1 MTSHIN
7 YWIAALSLL
16 VATAASYTALDVAG
30 RATAATG
37 RDRLAWLIGGAFAMG
52 LGIWSMH
59 YVGMLSFELPVVV
72 FYHVPTVFVSLL
84 AAVFASGVALFV
96 ASRPRWSWRA
106 SALASVIM
114 GAGIGA
120 MHYIGM
126 AAMRLT
132 AMMRWNYAVIA
143 LSIVIAVVVSL
154 VAMWLAFRFRE
165 TRMVAAPKIASAFV
179 MGVAVVAMHYTGMA
193 AATFDSSP
201 MPFDRTNSIVISSL
215 GLASIILVTFGVLAF
230 SLLTSVLDRHSQRLK
245 LSASEAR
252 YQQLVER
259 SRTGIYQATL
269 DGRLLECNEAFARIL
284 GYETRE
290 QCLAAPLTSYYA
302 TPADRSVFVSALM
315 SKKTLSD
322 HEVRLTDC
330 NGRVVWVL
338 ETATLYGEVNGTA
351 NVVDGTIH
359 DITQRKEAEAAL
371 RAAME
376 ASQEAN
382 RAKSEFLANMSHEIR
397 TPMNG
402 IVGMTELTLE
412 TDLTAEQREYLET
425 VRSSADSLLGVIND
439 ILDFSKIE
447 ARRLDI
453 DVVDFD
459 LRTLIDEMLKTL
471 APRAHAK
478 DLELAC
484 RVAPDV
490 PQGLGG
496 DPNRVRQVLLN
507 LLSNAVKFTERGEV
521 VLEVESA
528 SIGEHRVN
536 VIFTLTDTGIGIP
549 RDKHSTIFEPFAQAD
564 ATTTRRFGGTGLG
577 LTICSRLTALMGG
590 TIAMDS
596 EVGRG
601 TRFKIVIPF
610 DVRSALPASGR
621 TRDSGELRGVS
632 VLVVDDNATNR
643 RILDET
649 LRGCGMQPTLV
660 DGGREAIA
668 ALERAVGEGAPF
680 PIALIDFQMPNLD
693 GFDLARMIK
702 ARPELGTPTIMM
714 LSSVGHRA
722 STQHLRDIG
731 IASYLTKPVR
741 RPVLIDSMLSV
752 LARSAER
759 RVVPRTAKLTSVR
772 ESLRVLVAEDN
783 DVNARLVT
791 ALLEK
796 RGHSVLRAET
806 GKQAVDAVAEGG
818 IDLVLMDVQMPEMDG
833 LDATGAI
840 RRSESVSGGHIPIIA
855 LTAHAMTG
863 DREACLEAGADEYLA
878 KPINGKKL
886 FALIDTLMGAS
897 VEASSTAMRAGS
909 TEAVIA
915 LDELMER
922 VDGDRELLIDIA
934 RTFNDEVPA
943 LLANVRQS
951 ASARDARGLER
962 AAHALKGACSNFSAA
977 AAVDAMSV
985 LEQAGRSQKFEQID
999 ECLDRAERELERLRR
1014 ALVAL
1019 CDSRQESAA

>member
-1 MTSHIN
+1 
-7 YWIAALSLL
+7 
-16 VATAASYTALDVAG
+16 
-30 RATAATG
+30 
-37 RDRLAWLIGGAFAMG
+37 
-52 LGIWSMH
+52 
-59 YVGMLSFELPVVV
+59 
-72 FYHVPTVFVSLL
+72 
-84 AAVFASGVALFV
+84 
-96 ASRPRWSWRA
+96 
-106 SALASVIM
+106 
-114 GAGIGA
+114 
-120 MHYIGM
+120 
-126 AAMRLT
+126 
-132 AMMRWNYAVIA
+132 
-143 LSIVIAVVVSL
+143 
-154 VAMWLAFRFRE
+154 
-165 TRMVAAPKIASAFV
+165 
-179 MGVAVVAMHYTGMA
+179 
-193 AATFDSSP
+193 
-201 MPFDRTNSIVISSL
+201 
-215 GLASIILVTFGVLAF
+215 
-230 SLLTSVLDRHSQRLK
+230 
-245 LSASEAR
+245 
-252 YQQLVER
+252 
-259 SRTGIYQATL
+259 
-269 DGRLLECNEAFARIL
+269 
-284 GYETRE
+284 
-290 QCLAAPLTSYYA
+290 
-302 TPADRSVFVSALM
+302 
-315 SKKTLSD
+315 
-322 HEVRLTDC
+322 
-330 NGRVVWVL
+330 
-338 ETATLYGEVNGTA
+338 
-351 NVVDGTIH
+351 
-359 DITQRKEAEAAL
+359 
-371 RAAME
+371 
-376 ASQEAN
+376 
-382 RAKSEFLANMSHEIR
+382 
-397 TPMNG
+397 
-402 IVGMTELTLE
+402 
-412 TDLTAEQREYLET
+412 
-425 VRSSADSLLGVIND
+425 
-439 ILDFSKIE
+439 
-447 ARRLDI
+447 
-453 DVVDFD
+453 
-459 LRTLIDEMLKTL
+459 
-471 APRAHAK
+471 
-478 DLELAC
+478 
-484 RVAPDV
+484 
-490 PQGLGG
+490 
-496 DPNRVRQVLLN
+496 
-507 LLSNAVKFTERGEV
+507 
-521 VLEVESA
+521 
-528 SIGEHRVN
+528 
-536 VIFTLTDTGIGIP
+536 
-549 RDKHSTIFEPFAQAD
+549 
-564 ATTTRRFGGTGLG
+564 
-577 LTICSRLTALMGG
+577 
-590 TIAMDS
+590 
-596 EVGRG
+596 
-601 TRFKIVIPF
+601 
-610 DVRSALPASGR
+610 
-621 TRDSGELRGVS
+621 
-632 VLVVDDNATNR
+632 
-643 RILDET
+643 
-649 LRGCGMQPTLV
+649 
-660 DGGREAIA
+660 
-668 ALERAVGEGAPF
+668 
-680 PIALIDFQMPNLD
+680 MPNLD